1 MKIETILQGF
11 VNINLETNENIA
23 TVLPVVENKKK

>member
-11 VNINLETNENIA
+11 VNINLETNENIGIL
-23 TVLPVVENKKK
+23 LPSEGGKK